1 MSGRKLNADELKLHQ
16 AALAKNEKTLNI
28 KDAEKLISDGNARTA
43 AINFLLGAGMFKVM
57 TSSGGVTAFRAVMK
71 NEMDVKKDMSG
82 EEAMVLSH
90 IQASGNEGILPLQSR
105 VDKKLTYLTGIW
117 TKHLKAKTELH
128 QTVIDRC
135 LKSLVQ
141 KQLVKSIKAVRHP
154 TRKIYMLAHLEP
166 SVELTGGPWYTDNEL
181 DTEFIK
187 LLSTACLHYIRDR
200 SFPKQS
206 GKRNSQNQQ
215 RLYAIGAAP
224 SYPSAQQIQH
234 FLSKSKITET
244 ELGVEHIE
252 MLLRVLE
259 LDGEI
264 EKIPAFAAS
273 AWDSKADSDADPG
286 SSSGDSDE
294 ERSSSKKRKRGSLKN
309 KSKESSKRKRRRAE
323 DSEDSDSE
331 EERSS
336 SKKKKRSRKVD
347 DSDEDTDEPKLKK
360 KRKHKSKKDDDS
372 ASNAH
377 SEESVE
383 ESRKKKKRK
392 GKSKK
397 RDSSSSE
404 SSEESEDEDERP
416 RSKSK
421 SRSSSKK
428 ASTSKVSVKRKKL
441 PSPDLNE
448 ILAGGA
454 FIYRAIR
461 QERVAL
467 GWSQAPCGRCPVFDF
482 CRDKGPTNPQECVYF
497 EEWYTLGTGT
507 QKAAGPASVKIEF

>member
-1 MSGRKLNADELKLHQ
+1 MSSRKLNADELKLHQ
-16 AALAKNEKTLNI
+16 AALAGNDKAK
-28 KDAEKLISDGNARTA
+28 AEKLIPDGPTRTA

-57 TSSGGVTAFRAVMK
+57 TSSGGVSAFRAVMK
-71 NEMDVKKDMSG
+71 KEMDVKKDMSG

-90 IQASGNEGILPLQSR
+90 IQAS
-105 VDKKLTYLTGIW
+105 GIW

-154 TRKIYMLAHLEP
+154 TRKIYMLAHLDP

-206 GKRNSQNQQ
+206 GKRASQNQQ
-215 RLYAIGAAP
+215 RFYAIGAAP

-244 ELGVEHIE
+244 ELGVEHVE

-259 LDGEI
+259 LDGEV

-273 AWDSKADSDADPG
+273 SWDATVASEASGSDTASDSEDSDD
-286 SSSGDSDE
+286 D
-294 ERSSSKKRKRGSLKN
+294 RSSSKKRKRASSKSKN
-309 KSKESSKRKRRRAE
+309 KDSSKRKRRRSE
-323 DSEDSDSE
+323 DSEEGSDSE
-331 EERSS
+331 DERSKS
-336 SKKKKRSRKVD
+336 KKKKKKRSRKDD
-347 DSDEDTDEPKLKK
+347 DSNEESSDAPKPK
-360 KRKHKSKKDDDS
+360 KRKRKSKKDDDS
-372 ASNAH
+372 DSGSD
-377 SEESVE
+377 SEENSDDE
-383 ESRKKKKRK
+383 KKKKKRK
-392 GKSKK
+392 TKSKR
-397 RDSSSSE
+397 RDDVSSDDSDSDSE
-404 SSEESEDEDERP
+404 SQTEDEAERRRP
-416 RSKSK
+416 KSKSK
-421 SRSSSKK
+421 SSSKKISSSKK
-428 ASTSKVSVKRKKL
+428 SVSIKRQKS
-441 PSPDLNE
+441 PSPDLND
-448 ILAGGA
+448 ISAGGA
-454 FIYRAIR
+454 FVYRAIR

-482 CRDKGPTNPQECVYF
+482 CRDKGPTNPKECVYY
-497 EEWYTLGTGT
+497 EEWYTLGAGSQRTAVP
-507 QKAAGPASVKIEF
+507 AAMKIEI

>member
-1 MSGRKLNADELKLHQ
+1 MSKYQVHSDPPRMSNRKLNADELRLHQ
-16 AALAKNEKTLNI
+16 AALAKNEKSLSI
-28 KDAEKLISDGNARTA
+28 KDAEKLIPDGSARTA

-57 TSSGGVTAFRAVMK
+57 TSSSGVTAFRAVMK
-71 NEMDVKKDMSG
+71 KEMDVKKDMSG
-82 EEAMVLSH
+82 EEAMVLGH
-90 IQASGNEGILPLQSR
+90 IQASGNE
-105 VDKKLTYLTGIW
+105 GIW

-206 GKRNSQNQQ
+206 GKRSSHSQP

-244 ELGVEHIE
+244 ELGVEHVE

-259 LDGEI
+259 LDGGI
-264 EKIPAFAAS
+264 EKLPAFAAS
-273 AWDSKADSDADPG
+273 AWDSRAESDAEPS

-294 ERSSSKKRKRGSLKN
+294 GRSGSKKRKRVSSKN
-309 KSKESSKRKRRRAE
+309 KNKESGKRKRRRTE

-336 SKKKKRSRKVD
+336 SKKKKSSRM
-347 DSDEDTDEPKLKK
+347 TI
-360 KRKHKSKKDDDS
+360 HKSRKDDDS
-372 ASNAH
+372 D
-377 SEESVE
+377 SEESE
-383 ESRKKKKRK
+383 GESHKKKKRK

-404 SSEESEDEDERP
+404 SSEETESDDQGERR

-421 SRSSSKK
+421 FRSSSKR
-428 ASTSKVSVKRKKL
+428 ASTSKVSVKRRKS
-441 PSPDLNE
+441 PSPVFNE
-448 ILAGGA
+448 IPAGGA
-454 FIYRAIR
+454 FVYRAIR

-482 CRDKGPTNPQECVYF
+482 CQDKGPTNPQGCVYYDD
-497 EEWYTLGTGT
+497 WYTLGAGV
-507 QKAAGPASVKIEF
+507 QKAAAPAMLKVEF

>member
-1 MSGRKLNADELKLHQ
+1 MSSRKLNADELKLHQ
-16 AALAKNEKTLNI
+16 AALAKSDKTLSI
-28 KDAEKLISDGNARTA
+28 KDAEKLMPDGGVRTA

-57 TSSGGVTAFRAVMK
+57 TSSSGVTAFRAVMK
-71 NEMDVKKDMSG
+71 KEMDVKKDMSG
-82 EEAMVLSH
+82 EESMVLSH
-90 IQASGNEGILPLQSR
+90 IQASGNE
-105 VDKKLTYLTGIW
+105 GIW

-206 GKRNSQNQQ
+206 GKRSSNSQQ
-215 RLYAIGAAP
+215 RLYAISAAP
-224 SYPSAQQIQH
+224 SYPSAQQVQH

-244 ELGVEHIE
+244 ELGVEHVE

-259 LDGEI
+259 LDAEI

-273 AWDSKADSDADPG
+273 AWDSKAESDLEPSSDSD
-286 SSSGDSDE
+286 SDD
-294 ERSSSKKRKRGSLKN
+294 ERSSSKKRRQGSSKSKN
-309 KSKESSKRKRRRAE
+309 KESSKRKRRRT
-323 DSEDSDSE
+323 EDSDDSNSD

-336 SKKKKRSRKVD
+336 SKRKKRSRNGD
-347 DSDEDTDEPKLKK
+347 ESDESDEIPK
-360 KRKHKSKKDDDS
+360 S
-372 ASNAH
+372 
-377 SEESVE
+377 
-383 ESRKKKKRK
+383 KKKKRK
-392 GKSKK
+392 RKSKDEDSDSNSEEPVEETRKKNKKKGKSKK
-397 RDSSSSE
+397 MDDSSSG
-404 SSEESEDEDERP
+404 SSEETEEEEERH
-416 RSKSK
+416 RSKSKSK
-421 SRSSSKK
+421 SRSSSNK
-428 ASTSKVSVKRKKL
+428 ASTSKVSVKHRKS
-441 PSPDLNE
+441 PSPDQNE
-448 ILAGGA
+448 VPSGGA
-454 FIYRAIR
+454 FVYRAIR

-482 CRDKGPTNPQECVYF
+482 CHDKGPTNPQECIYY
-497 EEWYTLGTGT
+497 EEWYTFGVGA
-507 QKAAGPASVKIEF
+507 QKAATPAAVKIDF

>member
-1 MSGRKLNADELKLHQ
+1 MSGRKLNVDELKLHQ
-16 AALAKNEKTLNI
+16 AALGANDKALTL
-28 KDAEKLISDGNARTA
+28 KEAEKLIPDGAARTA
-43 AINFLLGAGMFKVM
+43 AINFLLGTGMFKVM
-57 TSSGGVTAFRAVMK
+57 TSAGGVSAFRAVMK
-71 NEMDVKKDMSG
+71 KEMDVCKDMTG

-90 IQASGNEGILPLQSR
+90 IQSSGNE
-105 VDKKLTYLTGIW
+105 GIW

-154 TRKIYMLAHLEP
+154 TRKIYMLAHLDP

-206 GKRNSQNQQ
+206 GKRSSQSQQ

-224 SYPSAQQIQH
+224 AYPSAPQIQH

-244 ELGVEHIE
+244 ELGVEHVE

-273 AWDSKADSDADPG
+273 AWDATVASEASDTVSG
-286 SSSGDSDE
+286 SEESDG
-294 ERSSSKKRKRGSLKN
+294 ERSSSKRRKHGPSKGKR
-309 KSKESSKRKRRRAE
+309 KESSKRKRRRTE
-323 DSEDSDSE
+323 DSEEDSDSE
-331 EERSS
+331 DERIKVK
-336 SKKKKRSRKVD
+336 KKKKRSRKDD
-347 DSDEDTDEPKLKK
+347 DSDEQSSDAPKSK
-360 KRKHKSKKDDDS
+360 KRKRRSKKSDDS
-372 ASNAH
+372 S
-377 SEESVE
+377 SVE
-383 ESRKKKKRK
+383 EEGEEEEEEEVQNKKKRK

-397 RDSSSSE
+397 RDGPSSE
-404 SSEESEDEDERP
+404 GSDSESQSESEDERP

-421 SRSSSKK
+421 SKSSSKK
-428 ASTSKVSVKRKKL
+428 TSSSKKVSVKGQRS
-441 PSPDLNE
+441 PSPDLNDTFT
-448 ILAGGA
+448 GGA
-454 FIYRAIR
+454 FVYRATR
-461 QERVAL
+461 QERVVL

-482 CRDKGPTNPQECVYF
+482 CRDKGPTNPQECVYYG
-497 EEWYTLGTGT
+497 EWYTLGAGGGRND
-507 QKAAGPASVKIEF
+507 AAPAAMKVEM

>member
-1 MSGRKLNADELKLHQ
+1 MSSRKLNADELKLHQ
-16 AALAKNEKTLNI
+16 AALATNDQTVSLKE
-28 KDAEKLISDGNARTA
+28 AEKLVPDGPARTA

-57 TSSGGVTAFRAVMK
+57 TSAGGVSAFRAVMK
-71 NEMDVKKDMSG
+71 KEMDVKKDMSG

-90 IQASGNEGILPLQSR
+90 IQASRNE
-105 VDKKLTYLTGIW
+105 GIW

-200 SFPKQS
+200 SFPKQPGKS
-206 GKRNSQNQQ
+206 GKRSSQSQQ

-273 AWDSKADSDADPG
+273 AWDATVASETSDSDTA
-286 SSSGDSDE
+286 SSSE
-294 ERSSSKKRKRGSLKN
+294 ENDGGRSSSKKRKRDL
-309 KSKESSKRKRRRAE
+309 SKRKRKDSSKRKRRRMGNSE
-323 DSEDSDSE
+323 EDSDSE
-331 EERSS
+331 NERSK
-336 SKKKKRSRKVD
+336 SKKKKKRTRKDD
-347 DSDEDTDEPKLKK
+347 DSDEQSSDAPKAKK
-360 KRKHKSKKDDDS
+360 KRKSKKSDDS
-372 ASNAH
+372 DSG
-377 SEESVE
+377 SEGEESDE
-383 ESRKKKKRK
+383 EVQKKKKRK

-397 RDSSSSE
+397 RDDSSSE
-404 SSEESEDEDERP
+404 GSDPGSQSESEDERL
-416 RSKSK
+416 RSKSKSK

-428 ASTSKVSVKRKKL
+428 ASSSQTFFVKRRKSA
-441 PSPDLNE
+441 SPDLNDTFT
-448 ILAGGA
+448 GGA
-454 FIYRAIR
+454 FVYRATK
-461 QERVAL
+461 QERVVL

-482 CRDKGPTNPQECVYF
+482 CQVQGPTNPQECVYY
-497 EEWYTLGTGT
+497 EEWYTLGAGA
-507 QKAAGPASVKIEF
+507 QKAAVPAAMKVEM

>member
-1 MSGRKLNADELKLHQ
+1 
-16 AALAKNEKTLNI
+16 
-28 KDAEKLISDGNARTA
+28 
-43 AINFLLGAGMFKVM
+43 M
-57 TSSGGVTAFRAVMK
+57 TSVGGVTAFRAVMK
-71 NEMDVKKDMSG
+71 KEMDVKKDMSG

-90 IQASGNEGILPLQSR
+90 IQVSGNE
-105 VDKKLTYLTGIW
+105 GIW

-206 GKRNSQNQQ
+206 GKRSSHSQQ

-224 SYPSAQQIQH
+224 SYPPAQQIQH

-244 ELGVEHIE
+244 ELGIEHVE

-273 AWDSKADSDADPG
+273 AWESKAASEDDPS

-294 ERSSSKKRKRGSLKN
+294 ERSGSRKRKRGSSKN
-309 KSKESSKRKRRRAE
+309 TSKESRKRKRRAE
-323 DSEDSDSE
+323 NSEDSDSD
-331 EERSS
+331 EERSN
-336 SKKKKRSRKVD
+336 SKKKHSRKGD
-347 DSDEDTDEPKLKK
+347 DSDEGTDGPKLKK
-360 KRKHKSKKDDDS
+360 KRKHKSKEDDS
-372 ASNAH
+372 DLNAY
-377 SEESVE
+377 SKEAEE
-383 ESRKKKKRK
+383 RRKKKRK

-397 RDSSSSE
+397 RDISPSE
-404 SSEESEDEDERP
+404 SSEEPGSESEDERP
-416 RSKSK
+416 RSKA
-421 SRSSSKK
+421 RSSFKK
-428 ASTSKVSVKRKKL
+428 ASTLKVSVKRQKS
-441 PSPDLNE
+441 PSPVLNE
-448 ILAGGA
+448 IPAGGA
-454 FIYRAIR
+454 FVYRAIR

-482 CRDKGPTNPQECVYF
+482 CRDKGPTNPRECVYY
-497 EEWYTLGTGT
+497 EEWYTLGAGA
-507 QKAAGPASVKIEF
+507 QKAAAVVKVEF

>member
-1 MSGRKLNADELKLHQ
+1 MSGRKLNVDELKLHQ
-16 AALAKNEKTLNI
+16 AALGANDKALTL
-28 KDAEKLISDGNARTA
+28 KEAEKLIPDGAARTA
-43 AINFLLGAGMFKVM
+43 AINFLLGTGMFKVM
-57 TSSGGVTAFRAVMK
+57 TSAGGVSAFRAVMK
-71 NEMDVKKDMSG
+71 KEMDVKKDMTG

-90 IQASGNEGILPLQSR
+90 IQSSGNE
-105 VDKKLTYLTGIW
+105 GIW

-154 TRKIYMLAHLEP
+154 TRKIYMLAHLDP

-206 GKRNSQNQQ
+206 GKRSSQSQQ

-224 SYPSAQQIQH
+224 SYPSAPQIQH

-244 ELGVEHIE
+244 ELGVEHVE

-273 AWDSKADSDADPG
+273 AWDATVASEASDTVSG
-286 SSSGDSDE
+286 SEESDG
-294 ERSSSKKRKRGSLKN
+294 ERSSSKRRKQSSSKSKR
-309 KSKESSKRKRRRAE
+309 KESSKRKRRRTE
-323 DSEDSDSE
+323 DSEEDSDSE
-331 EERSS
+331 DERIKIK
-336 SKKKKRSRKVD
+336 KKKKRSRKDD
-347 DSDEDTDEPKLKK
+347 DSDEQSSDAPKSK
-360 KRKHKSKKDDDS
+360 KRKRRSKKSDDS
-372 ASNAH
+372 GSG
-377 SEESVE
+377 EEE
-383 ESRKKKKRK
+383 EEEEEVQNKKKRK

-397 RDSSSSE
+397 RDASSSE
-404 SSEESEDEDERP
+404 GSDSESQSESEDERP

-421 SRSSSKK
+421 SKSKSSSKK
-428 ASTSKVSVKRKKL
+428 ASSSKKVSVKSQRS
-441 PSPDLNE
+441 PSPDLNDTFT
-448 ILAGGA
+448 GGA
-454 FIYRAIR
+454 FVYRATR
-461 QERVAL
+461 QERVVL

-482 CRDKGPTNPQECVYF
+482 CRDKGPTNPQECVYY
-497 EEWYTLGTGT
+497 EEWYTLGAGGGRND
-507 QKAAGPASVKIEF
+507 AAPAAMEVKM

>member
-1 MSGRKLNADELKLHQ
+1 MSSRKLNPDELKLHQ
-16 AALAKNEKTLNI
+16 AALAKNEKTLSI
-28 KDAEKLISDGNARTA
+28 KDVEKLVPDASARTT
-43 AINFLLGAGMFKVM
+43 AINFLLGAGMLKVM

-71 NEMDVKKDMSG
+71 KEMDVKKDMSG

-90 IQASGNEGILPLQSR
+90 IQASSNE
-105 VDKKLTYLTGIW
+105 GIW

-206 GKRNSQNQQ
+206 GKRSSHSQQ

-244 ELGVEHIE
+244 ELGVEHVE

-259 LDGEI
+259 LDGEV
-264 EKIPAFAAS
+264 EKIPAFAFS
-273 AWDSKADSDADPG
+273 AWDSKIESDDNPS

-294 ERSSSKKRKRGSLKN
+294 ERSSSKKRKRCSLKN
-309 KSKESSKRKRRRAE
+309 KTKESSKRKRRR
-323 DSEDSDSE
+323 SEDSDDSDSA

-336 SKKKKRSRKVD
+336 SRTKKRSRKNN
-347 DSDEDTDEPKLKK
+347 DSDEDTDEPKSKK
-360 KRKHKSKKDDDS
+360 NRRHKSKKDNDS
-372 ASNAH
+372 DANSE
-377 SEESVE
+377 SEE
-383 ESRKKKKRK
+383 ESLKKRKRK
-392 GKSKK
+392 GKSRR
-397 RDSSSSE
+397 RDSSESE
-404 SSEESEDEDERP
+404 RSEETESEDEDERP

-421 SRSSSKK
+421 SKSSSKK
-428 ASTSKVSVKRKKL
+428 ASTSKVTTKRQKS
-441 PSPDLNE
+441 PSPVLHE
-448 ILAGGA
+448 IPPGGA
-454 FIYRAIR
+454 FVYRAVR

-482 CRDKGPTNPQECVYF
+482 CQDKGPTNPQQCVYY
-497 EEWYTLGTGT
+497 EEWYTPGTGA
-507 QKAAGPASVKIEF
+507 QKDAAPATTKIEF

>member
-16 AALAKNEKTLNI
+16 AALAKDEKTLSI
-28 KDAEKLISDGNARTA
+28 KDAEKLLSDGSARTA

-71 NEMDVKKDMSG
+71 KEMDVKKDMSG
-82 EEAMVLSH
+82 EEAMVLGH
-90 IQASGNEGILPLQSR
+90 IQASGNE
-105 VDKKLTYLTGIW
+105 GIW

-135 LKSLVQ
+135 LKSLVH

-206 GKRNSQNQQ
+206 GKRHSHSQQ

-244 ELGVEHIE
+244 ELGVEHVE

-259 LDGEI
+259 LDGDI
-264 EKIPAFAAS
+264 EKIPAFSAS
-273 AWDSKADSDADPG
+273 AWDSKVDSDADH
-286 SSSGDSDE
+286 SSGSGDSDE
-294 ERSSSKKRKRGSLKN
+294 ERLSSMRRKQSSSKNKN
-309 KSKESSKRKRRRAE
+309 KESNKRKRRRTE
-323 DSEDSDSE
+323 DSEGSGSDD
-331 EERSS
+331 ERSNN
-336 SKKKKRSRKVD
+336 KKKKHSRKD
-347 DSDEDTDEPKLKK
+347 EDSDEDADRPKLKK
-360 KRKHKSKKDDDS
+360 KRKYKSKKDNDS
-372 ASNAH
+372 DSNMD
-377 SEESVE
+377 SEESGE
-383 ESRKKKKRK
+383 EGRKKKMRK

-397 RDSSSSE
+397 RYSSSSE
-404 SSEESEDEDERP
+404 SSEEIESGDERP
-416 RSKSK
+416 RSKLRFK
-421 SRSSSKK
+421 SSSKK
-428 ASTSKVSVKRKKL
+428 ASSSKVPARRQKS
-441 PSPDLNE
+441 PSAVLNE
-448 ILAGGA
+448 IPAGGA
-454 FIYRAIR
+454 FVYRAIR

-482 CRDKGPTNPQECVYF
+482 CSDKGPTNPRECIYY
-497 EEWYTLGTGT
+497 EKWYTLDTGA
-507 QKAAGPASVKIEF
+507 QKATAPNALKVEF